1 MVLDLEI
8 NGITQ
13 TERCIRSQN
22 NDGPRFRRD
31 TGGGGTQYKSGYRDV
46 PQTWVAKS
54 GCQVHQWVPFFF
66 ENAVHGWVCLF

>member
-22 NDGPRFRRD
+22 NDGPRFRRN
-31 TGGGGTQYKSGYRDV
+31 TGLHTSISFYLGKQNVGNVSGVTQR
-46 PQTWVAKS
+46 
-54 GCQVHQWVPFFF
+54 
-66 ENAVHGWVCLF
+66 

>member
-31 TGGGGTQYKSGYRDV
+31 TGVTIWWPIYISRGFSAQ
-46 PQTWVAKS
+46 
-54 GCQVHQWVPFFF
+54 PF
-66 ENAVHGWVCLF
+66 NVK

>member
-31 TGGGGTQYKSGYRDV
+31 TGLK
-46 PQTWVAKS
+46 VAPNMADPISLNEKL
-54 GCQVHQWVPFFF
+54 P
-66 ENAVHGWVCLF
+66 

>member
-31 TGGGGTQYKSGYRDV
+31 TGTEYACAYV
-46 PQTWVAKS
+46 LIVVAAAK
-54 GCQVHQWVPFFF
+54 
-66 ENAVHGWVCLF
+66 

>member
-8 NGITQ
+8 NGITR

-31 TGGGGTQYKSGYRDV
+31 TGSKKITLASNKGQNYLQNTYLC
-46 PQTWVAKS
+46 QTIICHRCIS
-54 GCQVHQWVPFFF
+54 QIF
-66 ENAVHGWVCLF
+66 

>member
-1 MVLDLEI
+1 MVLHLEI

-31 TGGGGTQYKSGYRDV
+31 TGVECPVSYTNL
-46 PQTWVAKS
+46 
-54 GCQVHQWVPFFF
+54 QWHFQSLLNFGSFAIWKTDELIPVSNFY
-66 ENAVHGWVCLF
+66 GI

>member
-31 TGGGGTQYKSGYRDV
+31 TG
-46 PQTWVAKS
+46 
-54 GCQVHQWVPFFF
+54 
-66 ENAVHGWVCLF
+66 

>member
-8 NGITQ
+8 NGITR

-31 TGGGGTQYKSGYRDV
+31 TGVQWRDV
-46 PQTWVAKS
+46 RAIFKT
-54 GCQVHQWVPFFF
+54 
-66 ENAVHGWVCLF
+66 